1 MFNRICVAV
10 VVIAALAAIECT
22 SPTAPTSA
30 KTSATLSIAGTVLV
44 HSADGIVPAAGA
56 LVWGWREDSVDGG
69 GSTTGTITTN
79 SQGRYLMNVGANIL
93 RVRVTAATSTG
104 VSYQPCAITLTPT
117 AGLTRDVHVI
127 TDIALLGAH
136 LPDALL
142 AETPLLSGQVFET
155 TSEGR
160 RPLANVWL
168 TLNGLY
174 GDDVILARTLTDSD
188 GRFIFCDVPY
198 APSLFLWASKDGY
211 EDFGRGNLE
220 GPALEIEMRAK

>member
-1 MFNRICVAV
+1 MFNRICVAI

-22 SPTAPTSA
+22 SPTVPTQP
-30 KTSATLSIAGTVLV
+30 KTSATMSLSGTVFV
-44 HSADGIVPAAGA
+44 HSADGIVPAAQA
-56 LVWGWREDSVDGG
+56 SVWGWQEDSVSGG
-69 GSTTGTITTN
+69 GQTTGTITTN
-79 SQGRYLMNVGANIL
+79 DQGRYVMNVGTNIL

-127 TDIALLGAH
+127 TDMALLGAH
-136 LPDALL
+136 LPEALL
-142 AETPLLSGQVFET
+142 EETPLLTGQVFET
-155 TSEGR
+155 TADGR
-160 RPLANVWL
+160 HPLANVWL

-174 GDDVILARTLTDSD
+174 GDDLILARTLTDSD
-188 GRFIFCDVPY
+188 GRFIFCDVPF

-220 GPALEIEMRAK
+220 GAALEIEMRAK